1 MLRWAL
7 IAYGVLCLI
16 GAVIL
21 LAAHVTTALVIY
33 LAINGLLIAGG
44 ILFERSGYRSQVN
57 LFERSGYRSK
67 VNRTQGQWQPTGER
81 FNDPTTGQVVEVYYN
96 PQTGERDYRDSN
108 SQD

>member
-1 MLRWAL
+1 MLRWVL
-7 IAYGVLCLI
+7 IAYGVLCLV

-21 LAAHVTTALVIY
+21 LAAHVTTALVLY

-57 LFERSGYRSK
+57 
-67 VNRTQGQWQPTGER
+67 RTQGNWQSTGER

-96 PQTGERDYRDSN
+96 PQTGERDYREPDH
-108 SQD
+108 QD

>member
-1 MLRWAL
+1 MLRWIL

-16 GAVIL
+16 VAVIL
-21 LAAHVTTALVIY
+21 LVAHVTTALVIY
-33 LAINGLLIAGG
+33 LAINGLVIAGA

-57 LFERSGYRSK
+57 
-67 VNRTQGQWQPTGER
+67 RTRGNWQTTGER

-96 PQTGERDYRDSN
+96 PQTGERDYRESS

>member
-57 LFERSGYRSK
+57 STRGK
-67 VNRTQGQWQPTGER
+67 WQPTGER

-96 PQTGERDYRDSN
+96 PQTGERDYRESGP
-108 SQD
+108 QM